1 MAFGAVLDANVLFH
15 MPLCDTLLRLAE
27 IELFDPF
34 WSDRVLDEMSR
45 NLVSNLGIGQDKAE
59 RRVQLMREA
68 FDAAAMPAE
77 AIEQLEPAM
86 TNKEKDRHVL
96 AAAVASG
103 AQVVVT
109 LNLRDFPDAACEP
122 LGVDALHPDEFLM
135 NLHDLDPGAVR
146 AVVELQAAELTT
158 PPMTVDDVL
167 DALATVVPSF
177 ANAVR
182 AHLAGGGSPEG
193 STSRR

>member
-15 MPLCDTLLRLAE
+15 MPLCETLLRLAE

-34 WSDRVLDEMSR
+34 WSDRILDEMSR
-45 NLVSNLGIGQDKAE
+45 NLVSNLGIGQDKSE

-68 FDAAAMPAE
+68 FDAAAVPAE

-86 TNKEKDRHVL
+86 TNNEKDRHVL

-103 AQVVVT
+103 SQVVVT
-109 LNLRDFPDAACEP
+109 FNLRDFPDAACEP
-122 LGVDALHPDEFLM
+122 LGVETLHPDEFLM
-135 NLHDLDPGAVR
+135 NLHDLDPVAVR
-146 AVVELQAAELTT
+146 AVVDLQAAELTT
-158 PPMTVDDVL
+158 PPMTVDEVL
-167 DALATVVPSF
+167 DTLETVVPSF

-182 AHLAGGGSPEG
+182 AQPASGSSPEG
-193 STSRR
+193 SRSRR

>member
-1 MAFGAVLDANVLFH
+1 MAFGAVLDANVLFR

-34 WSDRVLDEMSR
+34 WSDRILDEMSR
-45 NLVSNLGIGQDKAE
+45 NLVSTLGIAQEKAE
-59 RRVQLMREA
+59 RRVRLMCEA
-68 FDAAAMPAE
+68 FDAAAVPAQ

-86 TNKEKDRHVL
+86 TNDEKDRHVL

-122 LGVDALHPDEFLM
+122 LGVEALHPDDFLL

-146 AVVELQAAELTT
+146 AVVELQAAELTD
-158 PPMTVDDVL
+158 PAMTVDEVL
-167 DALATVVPSF
+167 DTLATVVPSF
-177 ANAVR
+177 VRAVR
-182 AHLAGGGSPEG
+182 AHPGGGSSPWR
-193 STSRR
+193 STSSS